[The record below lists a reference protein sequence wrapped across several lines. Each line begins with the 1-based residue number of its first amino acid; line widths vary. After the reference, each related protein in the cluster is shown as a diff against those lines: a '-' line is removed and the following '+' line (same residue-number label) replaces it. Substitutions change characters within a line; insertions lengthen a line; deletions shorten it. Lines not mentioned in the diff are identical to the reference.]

1 VNEFHLEE
9 ALDDGTPVL
18 YRLLYP
24 KSKEDIDELKRGFE
38 KLSEY
43 SRYCRFLTQKGE
55 IAEEHY
61 EQISNIDNT
70 DHLALCAIDLSK
82 DPQAGMGIARY
93 VRVEKESDVAEAA
106 VTVIDEYQKKGLGTR
121 LLTLLVQL
129 ASEHGINHFRAHV
142 LSSNKGMMKILK
154 RHGAQIRY
162 YGGNLNQIDL
172 PLELLTSE
180 VATPVDLFSLFVH

>member
-1 VNEFHLEE
+1 VKEFHLEE

-18 YRLLYP
+18 YRLLDS
-24 KSKEDIDELKRGFE
+24 KSKEDIDELKKGFE

-43 SRYCRFLTQKGE
+43 SRYCRFLIRKGE

-61 EQISNIDNT
+61 EQIANIDNI

-93 VRVEKESDVAEAA
+93 VRVEKEPDVAEAA
-106 VTVIDEYQKKGLGTR
+106 VTVIDEYQKKGLGTK

-129 ASEHGINHFRAHV
+129 ASEHGINRFRAHV
-142 LSSNKGMMKILK
+142 LSTNKGMMKILK

-162 YGGNLNQIDL
+162 YGGSLNQIDF
-172 PLELLTSE
+172 PLEILISK
-180 VATPVDLFSLFVH
+180 VATPVDLFSLFAQ

>member
-1 VNEFHLEE
+1 MNEFHLEE

-18 YRLLYP
+18 YRLLDP
-24 KSKEDIDELKRGFE
+24 KSNEDIDELKRGFE

-43 SRYCRFLTQKGE
+43 SRYCRFLTRKGE

-61 EQISNIDNT
+61 AQISNIDNI

-82 DPQAGMGIARY
+82 DPKSGMGIARY

-129 ASEHGINHFRAHV
+129 ASEHGISHFRAHV
-142 LSSNKGMMKILK
+142 LSTNKGMMKILK

-162 YGGNLNQIDL
+162 YGGSLNQIDF
-172 PLELLTSE
+172 PLELLTSG
-180 VATPVDLFSLFVH
+180 VATPVDLFSLFAQ